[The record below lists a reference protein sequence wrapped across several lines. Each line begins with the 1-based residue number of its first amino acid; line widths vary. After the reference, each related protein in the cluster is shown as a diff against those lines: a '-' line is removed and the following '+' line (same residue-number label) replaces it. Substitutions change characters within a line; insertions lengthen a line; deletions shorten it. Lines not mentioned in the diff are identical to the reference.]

1 MGNAI
6 QDPAVAGYMGAA
18 DKQLFYCYHA
28 PQGAIS
34 RSFGFVLCP
43 PSGREYVFAHRTLR
57 QLATRLSRAGFP
69 VLRFDYFASGDS
81 AGEDDAGSVEQ
92 WLDDIACAVDTFR
105 NHTAG
110 ARVCLAGFRV
120 GASLAAMHAATHRDV
135 DSLVLWDPVV
145 SGERYVD
152 TLLAD
157 HDRWLRLQQWR
168 NKATKAADGVR
179 EIVGFLLSPRL
190 ERGLRGIKLDALPA
204 PARRILLLSSSPDA
218 DPERLGDHLAS
229 LDVNIDRQH
238 MLWPE
243 FWTGGEELDDVL
255 MPPARILQAIV
266 GWAQEQEVPA

>member
-1 MGNAI
+1 
-6 QDPAVAGYMGAA
+6 
-18 DKQLFYCYHA
+18 
-28 PQGAIS
+28 
-34 RSFGFVLCP
+34 
-43 PSGREYVFAHRTLR
+43 
-57 QLATRLSRAGFP
+57 
-69 VLRFDYFASGDS
+69 
-81 AGEDDAGSVEQ
+81 
-92 WLDDIACAVDTFR
+92 
-105 NHTAG
+105 
-110 ARVCLAGFRV
+110 
-120 GASLAAMHAATHRDV
+120 V

-218 DPERLGDHLAS
+218 DPERLGEHLAS